1 MTVLHVLNPSVTL
14 SHHLTIL
21 SLSASG
27 NNTISLANTTQYT
40 FNTKI
45 SFLPGFHTID
55 TMSILYIANITLA
68 GYNVS
73 TSHAAKIVCVYP
85 ATLIFSNIV
94 NLVMKHL
101 SIVYCGSP
109 VVRLQGREVDS
120 SVAVYMQNITS
131 LKLSEISEEN
141 STGYGMVGKNILGN
155 SSVFHSRFVFSNYYT
170 LNSKNCS
177 YNLGSCRGGN
187 MYLLYRKSTVITT
200 GSTSVLSID
209 SCVFSDGVDVSNRP
223 MSTFSGGL
231 TINYKPNQLLNLDIS
246 ISNVVSTRN
255 VAKAGANFYFFFFGM
270 IGTINI
276 TNITSS
282 MANYLLPLN
291 VASLKTGFDFRY
303 TKMDASIEIP
313 YNKQTLLHI
322 SDSKF

>member
-109 VVRLQGREVDS
+109 IFKLRHEEEFS
-120 SVAVYMQNITS
+120 SIAVFFTNIIS
-131 LKLSEISEEN
+131 LVMSEISVQN
-141 STGYGMVGKNILGN
+141 STGYGIVGNNILGN
-155 SSVFHSRFVFSNYYT
+155 SSVSHSRFVFSNYYT
-170 LNSKNCS
+170 LSSTNCS
-177 YNLGSCRGGN
+177 YGLGSCKGGN
-187 MYLLYRKSTVITT
+187 MYLVYPESAVNLT
-200 GSTSVLSID
+200 GSTSALSID
-209 SCVFSDGVDVSNRP
+209 SCVFSDGVHDSNGP
-223 MSTFSGGL
+223 VSGGL
-231 TINYKPNQLLNLDIS
+231 TIIYNPNQLLNLDTL
-246 ISNVVSTRN
+246 ISNVVSIRN
-255 VAKAGANFYFFFFGM
+255 VAKLGANFFSSITMVF
-270 IGTINI
+270 NI
-276 TNITSS
+276 I
-282 MANYLLPLN
+282 
-291 VASLKTGFDFRY
+291 
-303 TKMDASIEIP
+303 TKM
-313 YNKQTLLHI
+313 KL
-322 SDSKF
+322 KFK